1 MSGVL
6 PATFLEVVLF
16 EIFKLETVHLSI
28 ELCQYGNLDSSE
40 SVTNSVLL
48 DGVI

>member
-16 EIFKLETVHLSI
+16 ERHIQLSI
-28 ELCQYGNLDSSE
+28 ELCQMNM
-40 SVTNSVLL
+40 VTLTVQKVLL
-48 DGVI
+48 IVCY

>member
-28 ELCQYGNLDSSE
+28 ELCQMNM
-40 SVTNSVLL
+40 VTLTVQKVLL
-48 DGVI
+48 IVCY